1 MEVGNNVV
9 GKDGEVETT
18 SKAENKCQPETKLE
32 NATSGMQ
39 NIENQ
44 ETAKVMQDNLDKEKC
59 VENNLDTQKGVE
71 DSFDAKQ
78 KGESLEMPCSNE
90 ETVQTEVKE
99 NSKKT
104 RGNRRGRR
112 WKCRRKTWSRR
123 RAAEKMNELNEDF
136 ERKSQAVETD
146 LSAETNIVG
155 AWERLR
161 QREWRRPITEKWLKR
176 WIGWTKKN
184 LKENLNLRFHL
195 KNGSSAETT
204 SIAGENAVDERVENH
219 DNELASANVQS
230 CSRNT

>member
-1 MEVGNNVV
+1 MGNNVV

-39 NIENQ
+39 NI
-44 ETAKVMQDNLDKEKC
+44 AKVMQDNLDEEKC

-71 DSFDAKQ
+71 DNFDAKQ

-112 WKCRRKTWSRR
+112 
-123 RAAEKMNELNEDF
+123 
-136 ERKSQAVETD
+136 
-146 LSAETNIVG
+146 
-155 AWERLR
+155 
-161 QREWRRPITEKWLKR
+161 
-176 WIGWTKKN
+176 
-184 LKENLNLRFHL
+184 
-195 KNGSSAETT
+195 
-204 SIAGENAVDERVENH
+204 
-219 DNELASANVQS
+219 
-230 CSRNT
+230 

>member
-1 MEVGNNVV
+1 MGNNVV

-44 ETAKVMQDNLDKEKC
+44 ETAKVMQDNLD
-59 VENNLDTQKGVE
+59 TQKGVE
-71 DSFDAKQ
+71 DNFDAKQ

-112 WKCRRKTWSRR
+112 
-123 RAAEKMNELNEDF
+123 
-136 ERKSQAVETD
+136 
-146 LSAETNIVG
+146 
-155 AWERLR
+155 
-161 QREWRRPITEKWLKR
+161 
-176 WIGWTKKN
+176 
-184 LKENLNLRFHL
+184 
-195 KNGSSAETT
+195 
-204 SIAGENAVDERVENH
+204 
-219 DNELASANVQS
+219 
-230 CSRNT
+230 